1 MKVFKKIGLV
11 FLGGAMVLGIG
22 FSLNSTGILE
32 TQAVDETYDYVTG
45 DGTWVTENSERTYS
59 TTNFTMTHKKN
70 NSSSNI
76 ATTYDELRVYASHS
90 MEIVP
95 KVPGTKY
102 ITAVEVTASTSGYA
116 TAMGN
121 AAVTAGTSSD
131 KATSVTDI
139 STSGGSVASFNLI
152 GVANCEFVKFT
163 LAAQSRTLTWKISY
177 ANAGDPTVA
186 VTGVTLTPESV
197 SVQATRT
204 ANLTA
209 TIAPSNATNKGL
221 SWSSNNEGV
230 ATVSGGVVTGVSAG
244 NAVITVTT
252 ADGGFQDTTAVTVTA
267 APTIEHAGTLADPYS
282 VSDAVL
288 RAEQTGTT
296 ATTASYYIKGFIS
309 LVKSVD
315 TDSYGNAEFE
325 IKDSLEDTTKF
336 LVYRAFANSD
346 GALFTAET
354 AKDIKVGFLATV
366 YGKIVNYNNIIP
378 ETTAGTKNVA
388 NTTHVSSIDKT
399 AATADAS
406 SFAVSFNSA
415 IGGVCNVDGN
425 TNVAN
430 LSTEWGLQKTAY
442 LALTEGA
449 RYVAQIASVNVSGS
463 DLERCVAKYVYVANK
478 YALDDFM
485 GRADVTGASQIN
497 PISDNNTNIMM
508 IIVFSLIGMSVIVGY
523 RLVNKKK
530 EN

>member
-70 NSSSNI
+70 ASSSNI
-76 ATTYDELRVYASHS
+76 ATTYAELRVYASHS

-102 ITAVEVTASTSGYA
+102 ITAVEVTASESKYA
-116 TAMGN
+116 TAMGA
-121 AAVTAGTSSD
+121 AAVTAGTSSGT
-131 KATSVTDI
+131 ATSVTGI

-296 ATTASYYIKGFIS
+296 ATTDSYYIKGFIS
-309 LVKSVD
+309 LVKSV
-315 TDSYGNAEFE
+315 
-325 IKDSLEDTTKF
+325 
-336 LVYRAFANSD
+336 
-346 GALFTAET
+346 ET
-354 AKDIKVGFLATV
+354 
-366 YGKIVNYNNIIP
+366 
-378 ETTAGTKNVA
+378 
-388 NTTHVSSIDKT
+388 
-399 AATADAS
+399 
-406 SFAVSFNSA
+406 
-415 IGGVCNVDGN
+415 
-425 TNVAN
+425 
-430 LSTEWGLQKTAY
+430 
-442 LALTEGA
+442 
-449 RYVAQIASVNVSGS
+449 
-463 DLERCVAKYVYVANK
+463 
-478 YALDDFM
+478 
-485 GRADVTGASQIN
+485 
-497 PISDNNTNIMM
+497 
-508 IIVFSLIGMSVIVGY
+508 
-523 RLVNKKK
+523 
-530 EN
+530 